1 MANAV
6 PKKENKDCFIIM
18 PISDTE
24 GYDKGHFTHVYD
36 DIIKPAVELTEF
48 TPSRADEV
56 KETNF
61 IHLDILKK
69 LIDAPI
75 AICDLSTRN
84 PNVLFEL
91 GIRQAFDKPV
101 VLIQEKGTPK
111 IFDIGPLRYLEY
123 SKEMKYHD
131 VLKTQQELKIA
142 IEATKA
148 AEGVHGNINSIVRL
162 MALSSP
168 AAIPNLEGNNKEAL
182 AIDVMQ
188 SQLNDLRKMM
198 EISMIEGKRFNNKKG
213 SITSVEYE
221 RIANKLDKL
230 SNSKFQNTQ
239 VAQEEYH
246 RLMIEAEEVMMH
258 CDNEGDNRMF
268 KYLMEKIHRQM
279 REWL

>member
-1 MANAV
+1 
-6 PKKENKDCFIIM
+6 
-18 PISDTE
+18 
-24 GYDKGHFTHVYD
+24 
-36 DIIKPAVELTEF
+36 
-48 TPSRADEV
+48 
-56 KETNF
+56 
-61 IHLDILKK
+61 
-69 LIDAPI
+69 
-75 AICDLSTRN
+75 
-84 PNVLFEL
+84 
-91 GIRQAFDKPV
+91 
-101 VLIQEKGTPK
+101 
-111 IFDIGPLRYLEY
+111 
-123 SKEMKYHD
+123 MKYHD